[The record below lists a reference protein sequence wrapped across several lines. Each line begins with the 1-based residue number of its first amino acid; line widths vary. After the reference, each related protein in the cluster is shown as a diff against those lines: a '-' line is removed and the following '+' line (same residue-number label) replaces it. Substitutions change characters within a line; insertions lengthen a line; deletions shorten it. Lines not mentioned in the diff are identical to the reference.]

1 MRFSIQK
8 ELFDVLRGLT
18 IGVVVAKGIDNIYFS
33 KEIDELLQ
41 HAIEEMWHNFI
52 VDKVQDYP
60 RIKP

>member
-18 IGVVVAKGIDNIYFS
+18 IGVVVAKGIDNTHPS

-41 HAIEEMWHNFI
+41 
-52 VDKVQDYP
+52 QDD
-60 RIKP
+60 RDDAKSFHR